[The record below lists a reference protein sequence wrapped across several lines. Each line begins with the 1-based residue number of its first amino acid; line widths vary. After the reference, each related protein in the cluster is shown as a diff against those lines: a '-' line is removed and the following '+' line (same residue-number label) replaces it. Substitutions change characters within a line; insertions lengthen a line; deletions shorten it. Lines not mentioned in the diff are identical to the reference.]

1 MTTCTGAWMR
11 MSSTGASMY
20 KPSAF
25 TFFTRQRMVRVPNC
39 TVAEISVGIRGL
51 NRCSI
56 TTTPY
61 FKRIA
66 HLQQK
71 VGQRQRCPTMFRR
84 YLTQFDSIDTAPL
97 LHARA
102 AAGAGRAGVQT
113 ARRAGAGASGGIAAA
128 SRAGPGRGVAILT
141 AGAAGVAVLLLVGGG
156 AVGAGAIGRSA

>member
-102 AAGAGRAGVQT
+102 SAG